1 MTNEAT
7 TPKAL
12 NKNDLRDRLTKEQFE
27 VTQNGGTERPFT
39 GVYCDTKTNGMYR
52 CIVCDEELFDSAAK
66 FDSGTGWP
74 SFTGESEEGRVRRIV
89 DRSHGMVRTEARC
102 NTCDAHL
109 GHVFPDGPGPGGER
123 YCMNSAS
130 LRLEPI
136 DSAN

>member
-1 MTNEAT
+1 MNNEAT
-7 TPKAL
+7 NQNAMKTD
-12 NKNDLRDRLTKEQFE
+12 DLRDRLTKEQFE

-39 GVYCDTKTNGMYR
+39 GIYCDTKTDGMYR
-52 CIVCDEELFDSAAK
+52 CVVCDEELFDSAAK

-74 SFTGESEEGRVRRIV
+74 SFSAESEDGRVRRIV

-102 NTCDAHL
+102 NNCDAHL

-130 LRLEPI
+130 LRLEASE
-136 DSAN
+136 SAQ